1 MPKIAIYK
9 FLTFFIFAYDALNEP
24 PHLHIVKE
32 KGSRQKSAKIW
43 LESFRVVNMGSLTEN
58 DLNQAL
64 RIIKNNQQILIDTF
78 NKVKEGKKITTIKFK
93 QYEYLIKK

>member
-32 KGSRQKSAKIW
+32 KGNLQRSTKIW
-43 LESFRVVNMGSLTEN
+43 LETFKIAETG
-58 DLNQAL
+58 
-64 RIIKNNQQILIDTF
+64 IL
-78 NKVKEGKKITTIKFK
+78 KEK
-93 QYEYLIKK
+93 

>member
-32 KGSRQKSAKIW
+32 KGNRQRSAKIW
-43 LESFRVVNMGSLTEN
+43 LETFKVAETGSLTERE
-58 DLNQAL
+58 LNQAINL
-64 RIIKNNQQILIDTF
+64 IKKNQAILIDSF
-78 NKVKEGKKITTIKFK
+78 NKVKRGEKITTIKLK
-93 QYEYLIKK
+93 